1 MNAAAARFLP
11 RLLGLHVA
19 VHVVT
24 FLVAG
29 AFAPQT
35 LLLGAAT
42 GGAWLVILFIAA
54 LVLLSTVVVTVILAR
69 PAGPLLRALAVGSAA
84 AEPEHLVLLNALPA
98 RLSIAG
104 VAATLVA
111 SALSTLLPFHPG
123 HEAYGRVALSLLVLT
138 MASTA
143 ALVSYVLGRRA
154 VSRVLELAPPSV
166 AKEAMKS
173 LGRAAIGRV
182 RVRFVAAVAAPVAFV
197 ALGASLLVA
206 AHTRAYLREADAA
219 TAVAVAKATLE
230 PLGDDTRGREEVAA
244 TFARYGMQLTDDDG
258 DPQAESAPVGVL
270 LADGEGTPYVRVDT
284 GRGHVRVRLGAARTQ
299 PITAVYVLLAVIAMS
314 LAGILGTRVGVA
326 FERDLAVA
334 TRAIRRT
341 GVAEVMRG
349 TALSTKALFANVQAL
364 FKAIDALGGI
374 FRQFASAQ
382 QRSIGAREATERMRA
397 LLLASM
403 SHDLKAPLNAV
414 LGFAQLV
421 QRNELTEGQRESLA
435 IIEQR
440 GRELLMLIDTILDSA
455 RVEAGELDVAPEPT
469 MVGDFVMAAVLEA
482 RDLSVGSEVQ
492 VSGEVQPG
500 MPKLF
505 VDGTRIVQALTA
517 VILTAV
523 RFSHKGIV
531 PVRATLPRAG
541 DRLRVEVETSGEGL
555 PVVEREKIFDAF
567 KSAESA
573 RRQGGLGL
581 GLQLARAIV
590 EIHAGT
596 IEVDSTGGGG
606 MVFRLWLPVE
616 NDRDSIRLRATRQ
629 ASVG

>member
-1 MNAAAARFLP
+1 MNPAAGRFVS
-11 RLLGLHVA
+11 RLLSMHLL
-19 VHVVT
+19 VHVVS

-35 LLLGAAT
+35 LLLGSAAAS
-42 GGAWLVILFIAA
+42 AWLVVLFIA
-54 LVLLSTVVVTVILAR
+54 LVVTSATSVVTILATR
-69 PAGPLLRALAVGSAA
+69 QVTPTLRALAVGSPAVESA
-84 AEPEHLVLLNALPA
+84 HLVALNALPA
-98 RLSIAG
+98 RLSLWGAI
-104 VAATLVA
+104 ATLVA
-111 SALSTLLPFHPG
+111 CALSVLLPVLPG
-123 HEAYGRVALSLLVLT
+123 REVYVRLTLSLHVLT

-143 ALVSYVLGRRA
+143 ALVSYVLSRRA
-154 VSRVLELAPPSV
+154 VSRVLELAPTSA
-166 AKEAMKS
+166 AKEAMRS
-173 LGRAAIGRV
+173 LGRGAIGRV
-182 RVRFVAAVAAPVAFV
+182 RVRLVAAVAAPVAFV

-206 AHTRAYLREADAA
+206 AHTRAYLREAEAA
-219 TAVAVAKATLE
+219 TAAAVVKASLE
-230 PLGDDTRGREEVAA
+230 PIGDDTYGAERVKETLRRYRMETAEERERVDREALEVLAV
-244 TFARYGMQLTDDDG
+244 GDDG
-258 DPQAESAPVGVL
+258 APF
-270 LADGEGTPYVRVDT
+270 VRVEV
-284 GRGHVRVRLGAARTQ
+284 GRSVLRVGLGPAQTQ
-299 PITAVYVLLAVIAMS
+299 PITAVYVLLAIVAIS
-314 LAGILGTRVGVA
+314 LAGLLGTRVGVA
-326 FERDLAVA
+326 FESDLAVA

-349 TALSTKALFANVQAL
+349 TALASNALFQNVQAL
-364 FKAIDALGGI
+364 FKAIGSLGGI

-382 QRSIGAREATERMRA
+382 QRAIGAREATERMRA

-414 LGFAQLV
+414 LGFAQIV
-421 QRNELTEGQRESLA
+421 QRSELTEGQRESLA

-440 GRELLMLIDTILDSA
+440 GRELLVLIDTILDSA

-482 RDLSVGSEVQ
+482 RDLSVGSDVQ

-500 MPKLF
+500 MPQLF

-531 PVRATLPRAG
+531 PVRATMPGAG

-555 PVVEREKIFDAF
+555 PVNEREKIFDAF

-581 GLQLARAIV
+581 GLQLARAII

-606 MVFRLWLPVE
+606 MVFRMWLPVK
-616 NDRDSIRLRATRQ
+616 NDRDSIRMRATRQ